1 MIESSSL
8 DAVVKVKF
16 NSPRKAL
23 SPLYNNGIEKP
34 MLELSFTDQILT
46 ASTPKTPFPAN
57 EEFKS
62 FGTPLDKFGA
72 QVSTLKVLK
81 RPT

>member
-1 MIESSSL
+1 MTESSSL

-23 SPLYNNGIEKP
+23 SPINNSNGIRKA
-34 MLELSFTDQILT
+34 LQELSPITFE
-46 ASTPKTPFPAN
+46 SRTPKTPFPAN

-62 FGTPLDKFGA
+62 FGTPLNKFGA
-72 QVSTLKVLK
+72 QASTLKVFRK
-81 RPT
+81 PI

>member
-16 NSPRKAL
+16 SSPRKAL
-23 SPLYNNGIEKP
+23 SPLHNNGIQKP
-34 MLELSFTDQILT
+34 TLEFSFTDQLLT
-46 ASTPKTPFPAN
+46 ASTPKTPLPAN
-57 EEFKS
+57 GEFRS

-72 QVSTLKVLK
+72 QVSTLKVLT
-81 RPT
+81 RPI